1 MTPENYYR
9 ERSAI
14 ICKMRVEEKKTLQ
27 AIADLFD
34 IGSGKSTPD
43 HSQG

>member
-14 ICKMRVEEKKTLQ
+14 ICKMRVEERRHFKQSLTYLTL
-27 AIADLFD
+27 A
-34 IGSGKSTPD
+34 GKEYARS
-43 HSQG
+43 

>member
-1 MTPENYYR
+1 MTPEDYYR

-27 AIADLFD
+27 
-34 IGSGKSTPD
+34 GNR
-43 HSQG
+43 